1 VEDINLINECLA
13 ENRIAQKRLYKMY
26 AAKMLG
32 VCYRY
37 FRSKAEAEDALQE
50 GFIKVFTHLKNYK
63 GEGSLEGWIRRI
75 MVNTSLNQLK
85 ARHRFTESIVENEL
99 EDHIDWSVDNDAEI
113 SEIMEEIRQLS
124 TGFRTIFNLYAIE
137 GYSHREIGEM
147 LGISEGTS
155 RSQYSRARSVLM
167 KRLSGKSITGNRT

>member
-1 VEDINLINECLA
+1 
-13 ENRIAQKRLYKMY
+13 
-26 AAKMLG
+26 MLG

-37 FRSKAEAEDALQE
+37 FRSSAEAEDALQE
-50 GFIKVFTHLKNYK
+50 GFIKVFKHLKNYK

-85 ARHRFTESIVENEL
+85 AKHHFTESIDENEL
-99 EDHIDWSVDNDAEI
+99 EDHVGWSVENEAEI
-113 SEIMEEIRQLS
+113 TEIMEEIRQLS
-124 TGFRTIFNLYAIE
+124 AGFRTIFNLYAIE

-155 RSQYSRARSVLM
+155 RSQYSRARTVLM
-167 KRLSGKSITGNRT
+167 KRLSGKSITGDRTI